1 MQQIP
6 TVISIAFIATT
17 LAGVFQF
24 YRATNKSKIFLII
37 ISIWMIFQMIMGL
50 SGFYTNGYT
59 TPPRLLLMLA
69 PPLLVIVLMMATR
82 QGRQFT
88 AGMNIRQMTLLHMIR
103 IPVEI
108 VLYYLFVA
116 GTIPEIM
123 TFAGRNMDIV
133 AGLTAPVIYYI
144 VFARKGSQ
152 AWLIGWN
159 VLSIGLLLNIVV
171 IALLSAKT
179 PFQRFGFEQP
189 NVAIT
194 LFPIN
199 WLPSVLVPLVFAAHV
214 IALRQLITGRKVTG
228 ETEGQILAKV

>member
-6 TVISIAFIATT
+6 TIISIAFIATT
-17 LAGVFQF
+17 LAGVFLF
-24 YRATNKSKIFLII
+24 YRATNQSKTFLII
-37 ISIWMIFQMIMGL
+37 ISFWMIFQMIPGL
-50 SGFYTNGYT
+50 SGFYANGYT

-69 PPLLVIVLMMATR
+69 PPLLFLILMMVTKR
-82 QGRQFT
+82 GREF
-88 AGMNIRQMTLLHMIR
+88 ASGMNMKRLTLLHLIR

-108 VLYYLFVA
+108 VLYYLFIA
-116 GTIPEIM
+116 GSIPEIM
-123 TFAGRNMDIV
+123 TFAGRNMDII

-144 VFARKGSQ
+144 VFVRRGSK

-159 VLSIGLLLNIVV
+159 ILSIGLLLNIVV

-194 LFPIN
+194 YFPIN

-214 IALRQLITGRKVTG
+214 IVLRQLITGRKMTG
-228 ETEGQILAKV
+228 ETEGQILMKV